1 MGNIVR
7 FIEEE
12 PELTLP
18 IDFLKEVKRELVKY
32 IKVCNVEE
40 LGLVIKGLLV
50 EYGLPPIAP
59 STFKNY
65 FYGNVSPEIKISKA
79 YEEFKELIQWAA
91 INAKVELME
100 DYESESTDWT
110 KKGKIEFLLDRK
122 FKNFG
127 LDKEVVVD
135 TENTKTIGGIVIN
148 IDNRS
153 LNINPVT
160 TENQMLEGSDNM
172 IDNYLIRR
180 NILELPAADESE

>member
-40 LGLVIKGLLV
+40 LGLVIKGLLE
-50 EYGLPPIAP
+50 EYGHPPIAP

-65 FYGNVSPEIKISKA
+65 FYGNVSPDIKISKA
-79 YEEFKELIQWAA
+79 YEQFKELIQWAS
-91 INAKVELME
+91 INAKVQLME
-100 DYESESTDWT
+100 DYEDELTDWT

-127 LDKEVVVD
+127 LDKEVAVD
-135 TENTKTIGGIVIN
+135 TENTKTVGGIVIN

-153 LNINPVT
+153 LNISPVT
-160 TENQMLEGSDNM
+160 TENQMLEGSDRM
-172 IDNYLIRR
+172 IDSYLNQR
-180 NILELPAADESE
+180 NLIELPSTDESE